1 MPITHIALGGGNMAQ
16 AIIRGTLNA
25 GVLTPESW
33 GVVDRRPE
41 HIVQLAALGI
51 AAHPS
56 PQPLIDLGLS
66 SASLLLLAVKPQSL
80 DDAAPSI
87 GTLGRAMA
95 QGTLA
100 SVLAG
105 TTTARLTTL
114 LRDQQA
120 PLAAVRA
127 MPNTPS
133 AVGKG
138 MSAISPGPGAQPD
151 DIQRVEALF
160 AAVGEVCTIDESL
173 MDAFTAVAGS
183 GPAYLFYLAEAMV
196 QGALEVGFDPD
207 LAHRIARQTVIG
219 AARLLESDPR
229 TPQDLRAAV
238 TSKGGTTFAATET
251 FDSHG
256 VAQGIAA
263 GIIAARNRG
272 QALANN
278 A

>member
-1 MPITHIALGGGNMAQ
+1 MT
-16 AIIRGTLNA
+16 
-25 GVLTPESW
+25 
-33 GVVDRRPE
+33 
-41 HIVQLAALGI
+41 
-51 AAHPS
+51 
-56 PQPLIDLGLS
+56 
-66 SASLLLLAVKPQSL
+66 
-80 DDAAPSI
+80 
-87 GTLGRAMA
+87 

-105 TTTARLTTL
+105 TTTNRLADL
-114 LRDQQA
+114 LAAQEA
-120 PLAAVRA
+120 PLKVVRA

-138 MSAISPGPGAQPD
+138 MAALSPGPGAQPAD
-151 DIQRVEALF
+151 MHRIQALF

-183 GPAYLFYLAEAMV
+183 GPAYLFYLTQAMV

-207 LAHRIARQTVIG
+207 LAHR
-219 AARLLESDPR
+219 LLESDPR
-229 TPQDLRAAV
+229 PPQELRAAV

-251 FDSHG
+251 FDSKN
-256 VAQGIAA
+256 VANGIVA

-272 QALANN
+272 QALANK